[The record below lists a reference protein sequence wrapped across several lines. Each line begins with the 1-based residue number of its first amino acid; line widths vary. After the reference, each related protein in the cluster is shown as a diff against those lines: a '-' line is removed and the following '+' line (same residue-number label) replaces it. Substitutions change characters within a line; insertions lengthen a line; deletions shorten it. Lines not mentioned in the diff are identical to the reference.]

1 METSPV
7 PAGDLL
13 PPPAERPELFGG
25 GEVNPRITQSQF
37 LLSKVFFFKSLLSF
51 LLFWLPITVYFCKVC
66 HSVELMPC

>member
-25 GEVNPRITQSQF
+25 GEVNACITQSQF
-37 LLSKVFFFKSLLSF
+37 LLSKVHFFKDHYCYFIVVVVIIVIILPASYSL
-51 LLFWLPITVYFCKVC
+51 
-66 HSVELMPC
+66 